1 MRDAGPARRL
11 GRLTTRARC
20 AQAQL
25 MRSLVGADAHIGA
38 LRAGSHAAMGG
49 GAGQGGAG
57 ALGEVRTYPSVADG
71 YLAGR

>member
-1 MRDAGPARRL
+1 
-11 GRLTTRARC
+11 
-20 AQAQL
+20 